1 MSVTGQGAGL
11 RSAKPPMVRVWN
23 PLVRIA
29 HRLLVLG
36 FSVA

>member
-1 MSVTGQGAGL
+1 MSVTGQGAGP
-11 RSAKPPMVRVWN
+11 RSTKPPMVRVWD

-29 HRLLVLG
+29 HWLLVLG